1 MDLVRPLR
9 HSEPRSHPT
18 GQPLSSGLHGPSP
31 RGAGGLANHR
41 LSRLT
46 NHLRFRSSGW
56 KLFVVFVLVLGVAI
70 SAASASAWY
79 AYVSSQR
86 RRAAASSLGS
96 VKSIL
101 AAILSRLD
109 PSQHYP
115 GSIAFAYVESVSR
128 AGLPEFEAVTQ
139 RDPPLAW
146 PARTGSSGRTTGRR
160 VIA

>member
-1 MDLVRPLR
+1 
-9 HSEPRSHPT
+9 
-18 GQPLSSGLHGPSP
+18 
-31 RGAGGLANHR
+31 
-41 LSRLT
+41 
-46 NHLRFRSSGW
+46 
-56 KLFVVFVLVLGVAI
+56 LGVAI

-96 VKSIL
+96 VKSILASSLERDSDLLATVNALVATHPQLTNGSL